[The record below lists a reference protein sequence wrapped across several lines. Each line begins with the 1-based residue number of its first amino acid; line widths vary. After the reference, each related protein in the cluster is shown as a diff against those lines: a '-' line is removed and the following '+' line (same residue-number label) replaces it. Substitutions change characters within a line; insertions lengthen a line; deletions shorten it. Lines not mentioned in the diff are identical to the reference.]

1 MRMII
6 EIFTLSLVFCLT
18 LSSNENGTEV
28 DQDELLDEIPDRDK
42 RDAVPQPTGSLY
54 I

>member
-28 DQDELLDEIPDRDK
+28 DQDELLDEIPDCDK
-42 RDAVPQPTGSLY
+42 SDAVPQPTGSLY

>member
-1 MRMII
+1 MII

-18 LSSNENGTEV
+18 LSSNENRTEV
-28 DQDELLDEIPDRDK
+28 DQDELLDEIPDRDE
-42 RDAVPQPTGSLY
+42 RDAIPQPTGSLY